1 MYLVFI
7 PELLKDTAKGVYYI
21 QVFDRDIITTLTNV
35 TNSKIGKTQSASPAF
50 GLPNNVPFL
59 NSYVITDTYTKIK
72 LNYKIAVLYSSTAG
86 DTREIR
92 NILGGNRNINC
103 NGLEYYPETCNIYF
117 QEISENIPGLYYS
130 EYITI
135 YNQNQ
140 LCIRDEINH
149 CLIPIENPVKIYN
162 DYNYLIN
169 NQIYTHITADFNYNA
184 KGIRI
189 SYENRYQRTCFRIGL
204 FNLQEFCN
212 NISTALLFHWYRTEY
227 NLVNGNFFT
236 HYKLIIHEDN
246 TLELKNTR
254 TGRTPEHCD
263 FYLTDRGYSY
273 FLRNLPINGG
283 VYKRSYVFDYK
294 EIESISGTITLGDEY
309 LTPESVT
316 TIVEF
321 VENISQGLEEKGVE
335 IINNDINNF
344 IVKSTEYKIT
354 SDITTNIFSLKIISD
369 IFFFYFK
376 INGHPFASEPIV
388 NVKNFHEYTYIDF
401 IKFFNNLPINIIS
414 ITEGTEDITIT
425 FDNPFELVHGYQE
438 IHCHHFS
445 VYSNASVENN
455 SLIIRNNL
463 ENCSTASGTIDNK
476 HFVFPK
482 FIGNF
487 DEFKE
492 LFNCFFGDKFT
503 IDNNGYQLIRT
514 INAEINFTSTSGF
527 FDNIL
532 TRNYIY
538 NDTGYEIIVNG
549 NKHPVFISESLEQSK
564 NYLIDIFQPAE
575 IVEENDYI
583 LFKFNE
589 PVTIGYSNFI
599 KNTDSN
605 YYSIFNYNTTS
616 TEIKCYRYI
625 DTPVIIENNSIKF
638 IETTETLIETNYKV
652 YSKTINNWYFSK
664 EQTIEYIEF
673 LTGSDA
679 YYEYYNTIY
688 YQIVCENQELIDITN
703 LFCNY
708 DSSLDIY
715 YAPYTCV
722 IETDRGIFPC
732 FWNIKISLPTAINEA
747 VGIIQVIDE
756 NSIVIN
762 CNEIYDCPRSIFRMF
777 GYNVVIVDG
786 VLELTELI
794 PKSIPEYHIK
804 FTVNDII
811 NVENTNIIG
820 IMNTNDTNNIDL
832 LFLQKNENYT
842 FIDIVEFINNN
853 NRLNLTIEI
862 NKGKL
867 VYPDEYMV
875 AVMINEQLYNNF
887 MDKTV
892 PTIEFTE
899 ENKYLFYLTE
909 NNKAV
914 YFKVP
919 CNNSPINF
927 RQSLEISYNISDDS
941 ESDIHI
947 THFDDKTFTMNV
959 PGAFY
964 YSCVSCEKYFEI
976 NGFEHNFS
984 GYDHKMRNYY
994 TTDTFNR
1001 GVEYSNL
1008 IPRVL
1013 MYDLTELMNNDAT
1026 LIQSKMKSIFDYYPT
1041 TYECINDNVN
1051 DTILPVFYNNQALLQ
1066 ITNVNDYEFIYNNV
1080 YYYRIN
1086 SNNNSITFKNSQ
1098 GTTTRVLS
1106 ISIANERATLEKLGR
1121 SISNYNTRENHIFN
1135 NNNYYLTDI
1144 INDCY
1149 SLHVARK
1156 NYTGTFELEHKFDD
1170 VNTTFLSVPQLTLF
1184 NDLPLNTSPNRYN
1197 WPRKH
1202 DIVHD
1207 NNSIVIDDSNNE
1219 LKYHVVKYRN
1229 SSKRNRNNEVVLT
1242 VYLRKGIYKNIYWV
1256 ISEIMKVTENIGYP
1270 LIVSKKDS
1278 KISIIS
1284 YHDYDFLVY
1293 DTDNCINKIREFNG
1307 LPVFNKFNS
1316 YYDINGASMC
1326 SLFPVIRKITFTTHE
1341 NPMIFMLPE
1350 QHSLGY
1356 GNQMSIFDINNNL
1369 ICENNIV
1376 ITSLTLKEYVNFVFN
1391 DFDVTEINS
1400 ICFEINSE
1408 SIKYIYVGFNVVQ
1421 LFNLHH
1427 LSTTLPLTNKGVSD
1441 NKKLYDKQLRV
1452 FEITTNTLVIEFSDG
1467 IYRMYCK

>member
-7 PELLKDTAKGVYYI
+7 PELLKDTATSVYYI
-21 QVFDRDIITTLTNV
+21 QVIDKDIITTLTNV
-35 TNSKIGKTQSASPAF
+35 TNIGKTQSASPSF
-50 GLPNNVPFL
+50 TLTDPFL
-59 NSYVITDTYTKIK
+59 NSFIVTDTYTKIK
-72 LNYKIAVLYSSTAG
+72 LNYKIAVLYSATAG

-92 NILGGNRNINC
+92 NILGGNKNVNC
-103 NGLEYYPETCNIYF
+103 DGLEYYPETCNIYF
-117 QEISENIPGLYYS
+117 QEITTNFNELNYS

-140 LCIRDEINH
+140 LCVRDELNH

-184 KGIRI
+184 EGIRI
-189 SYENRYQRTCFRIGL
+189 SHENRYQKTCFRLGL

-212 NISTALLFHWYRTEY
+212 NISAALLFQWYRQYY
-227 NLVNGNFFT
+227 NLVSSSFFI
-236 HYKLIIHEDN
+236 HYKLIIHENN

-254 TGRTPEHCD
+254 TGSNPGDCD
-263 FYLTDRGYSY
+263 FYLTDRLHSY

-283 VYKRSYVFDYK
+283 TFQRSYVFDYK
-294 EIESISGTITLGDEY
+294 EIESISGGITLNGEY

-316 TIVEF
+316 TIAEF
-321 VENISQGLEEKGVE
+321 VENISQELEEKGVE

-344 IVKSTEYKIT
+344 IVKSTGTIS
-354 SDITTNIFSLKIISD
+354 SDITTNIFSLKIIIDS
-369 IFFFYFK
+369 FCFYFK
-376 INGHPFASEPIV
+376 INGEIIASKPIV
-388 NVKNFHEYTYIDF
+388 NVNDFHEYTYIDF
-401 IKFFNNLPINIIS
+401 IIFFSNLPIIS

-425 FDNPFELVHGYQE
+425 FDKPFELVRGL
-438 IHCHHFS
+438 HCHHFS

-463 ENCSTASGTIDNK
+463 ENCSTASGTINNK
-476 HFVFPK
+476 YFVFPK

-503 IDNNGYQLIRT
+503 IDNDGYQLIRT
-514 INAEINFTSTSGF
+514 INAEINFDSTSGF

-549 NKHPVFISESLEQSK
+549 NKFPVFISESLEQSK
-564 NYLIDIFQPAE
+564 NYLINIFQPAE

-616 TEIKCYRYI
+616 TEIKCYNYI

-638 IETTETLIETNYKV
+638 IETTDNIIDTNYKV
-652 YSKTINNWYFSK
+652 YSKTINNWYLSK
-664 EQTIEYIEF
+664 EQTIDYIQF

-679 YYEYYNTIY
+679 YYEYYNSLY
-688 YQIVCENQELIDITN
+688 YQIVCENQQLIDITN

-708 DSSLDIY
+708 DSSLGIY
-715 YAPYTCV
+715 YVPYTCV

-732 FWNIKISLPTAINEA
+732 FWNNKISLPTAINEA
-747 VGIIQVIDE
+747 IGIIQVIDE
-756 NSIVIN
+756 KTMIVN

-777 GYNVVIVDG
+777 GFNVTCTNG
-786 VLELTELI
+786 VLKLTELI
-794 PKSIPEYHIK
+794 PKSIPGYHIK
-804 FTVNDII
+804 FTVEDNLIS
-811 NVENTNIIG
+811 
-820 IMNTNDTNNIDL
+820 IMNTNDIDL

-842 FIDIVEFINNN
+842 FNDIIEFINNN
-853 NRLNLTIEI
+853 NRFNLTIEI
-862 NKGKL
+862 DKGKL
-867 VYPDEYMV
+867 VYPDMFTV
-875 AVMINEQLYNNF
+875 TINGQLLT
-887 MDKTV
+887 KTV

-909 NNKAV
+909 NNAAV

-964 YSCVSCEKYFEI
+964 YSCVSSEKYFEI
-976 NGFEHNFS
+976 NGFVHYFG

-994 TTDTFNR
+994 TTVTFNR

-1013 MYDLTELMNNDAT
+1013 MYDLTELMNTDAT
-1026 LIQSKMKSIFDYYPT
+1026 LIQSKMKSVFDYYPT
-1041 TYECINDNVN
+1041 TYECINDN
-1051 DTILPVFYNNQALLQ
+1051 DTILPVFYNNQKLLP
-1066 ITNVNDYEFIYNNV
+1066 ITNINDYEFIYNNTH
-1080 YYYRIN
+1080 YYRIN

-1098 GTTTRVLS
+1098 GTATRTLS
-1106 ISIANERATLEKLGR
+1106 ISITNERATLEKLGR
-1121 SISNYNTRENHIFN
+1121 SISNYITREDHIFK

-1156 NYTGTFELEHKFDD
+1156 NYTGTFELEHAFDD
-1170 VNTTFLSVPQLTLF
+1170 VNPIFLSVPQLTLF
-1184 NDLPLNTSPNRYN
+1184 NDLPLNTSLNRYN
-1197 WPRKH
+1197 WPRKT
-1202 DIVHD
+1202 VHD

-1229 SSKRNRNNEVVLT
+1229 TASRNRNNEVVLT
-1242 VYLRKGIYKNIYWV
+1242 VYLRKGLYKNIYWV
-1256 ISEIMKVTENIGYP
+1256 ISEIMKVTENTGYP
-1270 LIVSKKDS
+1270 LIVHKKDS
-1278 KISIIS
+1278 KISITS
-1284 YHDYDFLVY
+1284 YHDYDIMIY
-1293 DTDNCINKIREFNG
+1293 GTDNCINKIREFNG
-1307 LPVFNKFNS
+1307 LPVFNKFNT
-1316 YYDINGASMC
+1316 YYNINGALC
-1326 SLFPVIRKITFTTHE
+1326 ALFPVIRKITFTTHE
-1341 NPMIFMLPE
+1341 NPLILMLPV
-1350 QHSLGY
+1350 QSFKGY
-1356 GNQMSIFDINNNL
+1356 GNFMCIYDITDTLILELQMGIQSI
-1369 ICENNIV
+1369 
-1376 ITSLTLKEYVNFVFN
+1376 TLKEFVNLVFSK
-1391 DFDVTEINS
+1391 FEITEINS
-1400 ICFEINSE
+1400 NCFEINSE
-1408 SIKYIYVGFNVVQ
+1408 SIKYIYVGFNVIQ

-1427 LSTTLPLTNKGVSD
+1427 LSTNLPLTNRAISD
-1441 NKKLYDKQLRV
+1441 NKKYDEKSRC

>member
-7 PELLKDTAKGVYYI
+7 PESLKDTAKSVYYI
-21 QVFDRDIITTLTNV
+21 QVVDKDIITTLKNV
-35 TNSKIGKTQSASPAF
+35 TDNKIGKTQSASPSF
-50 GLPNNVPFL
+50 TLNVPFL
-59 NSYVITDTYTKIK
+59 NSFIVTDTYTKIK
-72 LNYKIAVLYSSTAG
+72 LNYKIAVLYSATAG
-86 DTREIR
+86 DAREIR
-92 NILGGNRNINC
+92 NVLGSNKSINC
-103 NGLEYYPETCNIYF
+103 DGLEYYPETCNIYF
-117 QEISENIPGLYYS
+117 QEITTNFNELYYS

-140 LCIRDEINH
+140 LCVREYLNH

-184 KGIRI
+184 EGIRI
-189 SYENRYQRTCFRIGL
+189 SYNNRLQVIRFRLGL

-212 NISTALLFHWYRTEY
+212 NISTALLYHWYHQEY
-227 NLVNGNFFT
+227 NLVDIRFFI
-236 HYKLIIHEDN
+236 HYKLIINDN
-246 TLELKNTR
+246 DTLELKNVR
-254 TGRTPEHCD
+254 TGIDPEHTD

-283 VYKRSYVFDYK
+283 TFQRSYVFDYK
-294 EIESISGTITLGDEY
+294 EIESISGGITLNGEY

-316 TIVEF
+316 TIAEF
-321 VENISQGLEEKGVE
+321 VENISQELESKGVE
-335 IINNDINNF
+335 IIDNDINNF
-344 IVKSTEYKIT
+344 IVKSTDTIS
-354 SDITTNIFSLKIISD
+354 SDITTNIFSLNVIISK
-369 IFFFYFK
+369 FCFYFK
-376 INGHPFASEPIV
+376 INGEIFTSKPIV
-388 NVKNFHEYTYIDF
+388 DVNDFHEYTYIDF
-401 IKFFNNLPINIIS
+401 INFFNNLPIIS
-414 ITEGTEDITIT
+414 VTEGTEDITIT

-463 ENCSTASGTIDNK
+463 ENCSTASGTIDNE
-476 HFVFPK
+476 HFEFPK

-549 NKHPVFISESLEQSK
+549 KKHPVFISESLEQSK
-564 NYLIDIFQPAE
+564 NNLIEIFQPAE

-638 IETTETLIETNYKV
+638 IETTETIIETNYKV

-664 EQTIEYIEF
+664 EQTIDYIQF

-679 YYEYYNTIY
+679 YYEYYSIIY

-703 LFCNY
+703 YFCNY

-722 IETDRGIFPC
+722 IETDIGIFPC
-732 FWNIKISLPTAINEA
+732 FWKNSLLTAINEA

-756 NSIVIN
+756 NTMIIN

-777 GYNVVIVDG
+777 GYNVTCVNG

-794 PKSIPEYHIK
+794 PKSIPEYYTGYTI
-804 FTVNDII
+804 NDLD
-811 NVENTNIIG
+811 NTIAIT
-820 IMNTNDTNNIDL
+820 NTDEIDL

-842 FIDIVEFINNN
+842 FNDIIEFINNN
-853 NRLNLTIEI
+853 NRFNLTIEI
-862 NKGKL
+862 DKGKL
-867 VYPDEYMV
+867 VYPDMFTV
-875 AVMINEQLYNNF
+875 SINEQLNNNF
-887 MDKTV
+887 VNKTV

-899 ENKYLFYLTE
+899 EIKYLFYLTE
-909 NNKAV
+909 NNTAV

-941 ESDIHI
+941 ESNVHI

-964 YSCVSCEKYFEI
+964 YSCVSSEKYFEI
-976 NGFEHNFS
+976 NGFVHYFG

-994 TTDTFNR
+994 TTNTFNR

-1041 TYECINDNVN
+1041 TYECINDN
-1051 DTILPVFYNNQALLQ
+1051 DTLLPVFYNNQKLLP
-1066 ITNVNDYEFIYNNV
+1066 IINVNDYEFIYNNTH
-1080 YYYRIN
+1080 YYRIN
-1086 SNNNSITFKNSQ
+1086 SNNNSITFKNNQ
-1098 GTTTRVLS
+1098 GRATKVLS

-1121 SISNYNTRENHIFN
+1121 SISNYNTREDHIFK

-1149 SLHVARK
+1149 SLHIARK
-1156 NYTGTFELEHKFDD
+1156 NYAGTFELEHSFDD
-1170 VNTTFLSVPQLTLF
+1170 VNPIFLSVPQLTLF
-1184 NDLPLNTSPNRYN
+1184 NDLPLNTSLNRYN
-1197 WPRKH
+1197 WPRKT
-1202 DIVHD
+1202 VHD

-1219 LKYHVVKYRN
+1219 LKYHVVKYRKTQ
-1229 SSKRNRNNEVVLT
+1229 KRNRNNEVVLT
-1242 VYLRKGIYKNIYWV
+1242 VYLRKGLYKNIYWV
-1256 ISEIMKVTENIGYP
+1256 ISEIMKVTENTGYP
-1270 LIVSKKDS
+1270 LILFKKDS
-1278 KISIIS
+1278 KISILS
-1284 YHDYDFLVY
+1284 YHDYDIMIY
-1293 DTDNCINKIREFNG
+1293 GTDNCINKIREFNG

-1316 YYDINGASMC
+1316 YYNINETLCAS
-1326 SLFPVIRKITFTTHE
+1326 FPVIRKITFTTHE
-1341 NPMIFMLPE
+1341 NPLIFMLPD

-1356 GNQMSIFDINNNL
+1356 GNLMYIYD
-1369 ICENNIV
+1369 
-1376 ITSLTLKEYVNFVFN
+1376 ITSTLILQLQVGIQSITLKEFVNLVFSK
-1391 DFDVTEINS
+1391 FEITEINS
-1400 ICFEINSE
+1400 NCFEINSE

-1427 LSTTLPLTNKGVSD
+1427 LSTKLPLTNSNVSN
-1441 NKKLYDKQLRV
+1441 NKSKYDKQLRV
-1452 FEITTNTLVIEFSDG
+1452 FENTTNTLVIEFSDG

>member
-7 PELLKDTAKGVYYI
+7 PESLKDTAKSVYYI
-21 QVFDRDIITTLTNV
+21 QVIDKDIITTLKNV
-35 TNSKIGKTQSASPAF
+35 KQIGKTQSASPSF
-50 GLPNNVPFL
+50 TLNVPFL
-59 NSYVITDTYTKIK
+59 NSFIVTDTYTKIK
-72 LNYKIAVLYSSTAG
+72 LNYKIAVLYSATAG
-86 DTREIR
+86 DTRKIR
-92 NILGGNRNINC
+92 NILGGNKSINC
-103 NGLEYYPETCNIYF
+103 DGLEYYPETCNIYF
-117 QEISENIPGLYYS
+117 QEITTNFNELYYS

-140 LCIRDEINH
+140 LCVREYLNH

-169 NQIYTHITADFNYNA
+169 NQIYTHITADFNYNSQWF
-184 KGIRI
+184 RI
-189 SYENRYQRTCFRIGL
+189 SYENRYQNTCFRLGL

-212 NISTALLFHWYRTEY
+212 NISTALLFHWYRIEY
-227 NLVNGNFFT
+227 NLVHSAFFT
-236 HYKLIIHEDN
+236 HYELIIHDNN
-246 TLELKNTR
+246 TLELKNAR
-254 TGRTPEHCD
+254 TGSDQQHND
-263 FYLTDRGYSY
+263 FYLTDRLHSY
-273 FLRNLPINGG
+273 FLRNLPINGESFQ
-283 VYKRSYVFDYK
+283 RSYVFDYK
-294 EIESISGTITLGDEY
+294 EIESISGGITLNGEY
-309 LTPESVT
+309 LIPESVT
-316 TIVEF
+316 TIAEF
-321 VENISQGLEEKGVE
+321 VENISQELEEKGVE
-335 IINNDINNF
+335 IIDNDINNF
-344 IVKSTEYKIT
+344 IVKYTGTIS
-354 SDITTNIFSLKIISD
+354 SDITTNIFSLNVISY
-369 IFFFYFK
+369 FCFYFK
-376 INGHPFASEPIV
+376 INGEIFTSKPIV
-388 NVKNFHEYTYIDF
+388 NVNDFHEYTYIDF
-401 IKFFNNLPINIIS
+401 INFFNNLPINKV
-414 ITEGTEDITIT
+414 TEGTEDITIT
-425 FDNPFELVHGYQE
+425 FDNPFELVHGL
-438 IHCHHFS
+438 HSHHFS

-463 ENCSTASGTIDNK
+463 EKCSTASGTIDNEP
-476 HFVFPK
+476 FVFPK

-549 NKHPVFISESLEQSK
+549 KKFPVFISESLEQSK
-564 NYLIDIFQPAE
+564 NYLIDIFHPAE

-605 YYSIFNYNTTS
+605 YYSIFNYNSTS

-638 IETTETLIETNYKV
+638 IETTETIIETNYKV
-652 YSKTINNWYFSK
+652 YSKTINNWYLSK
-664 EQTIEYIEF
+664 EQTIDYIQF

-679 YYEYYNTIY
+679 YYEYYNTMY
-688 YQIVCENQELIDITN
+688 YQIICENQHLIDITN
-703 LFCNY
+703 YFCNY

-715 YAPYTCV
+715 YVPYTCV

-732 FWNIKISLPTAINEA
+732 FWNISLPTAINEA

-777 GYNVVIVDG
+777 GFNVTCING

-794 PKSIPEYHIK
+794 PKSIPGYHIK
-804 FTVNDII
+804 FTVEDNLISI
-811 NVENTNIIG
+811 TNT
-820 IMNTNDTNNIDL
+820 DEIDL

-842 FIDIVEFINNN
+842 FNDIIEFINNN
-853 NRLNLTIEI
+853 NRFNLTIEI
-862 NKGKL
+862 DKGKL
-867 VYPDEYMV
+867 VYPDEYTIT
-875 AVMINEQLYNNF
+875 INGQLNN
-887 MDKTV
+887 KTV

-899 ENKYLFYLTE
+899 ETKYLFYLTE
-909 NNKAV
+909 NNTAV

-941 ESDIHI
+941 ESDVHI

-964 YSCVSCEKYFEI
+964 YSCVSSEKYFEI
-976 NGFEHNFS
+976 NGFVHYFG

-994 TTDTFNR
+994 TTNTFNR

-1013 MYDLTELMNNDAT
+1013 MYDLTELMNTDAT

-1041 TYECINDNVN
+1041 TYECINDN
-1051 DTILPVFYNNQALLQ
+1051 DKLLPVFYNNQQLLP
-1066 ITNVNDYEFIYNNV
+1066 IIKVNDYEFIYNDTH
-1080 YYYRIN
+1080 YYRIN

-1098 GTTTRVLS
+1098 GTATGTLS
-1106 ISIANERATLEKLGR
+1106 ISITNERATLEKLGR

-1135 NNNYYLTDI
+1135 NNNNYYLTGLF
-1144 INDCY
+1144 NDCY

-1156 NYTGTFELEHKFDD
+1156 NYTGTFELEHAFDD
-1170 VNTTFLSVPQLTLF
+1170 VNPTFLSVPQLTLF
-1184 NDLPLNTSPNRYN
+1184 NDLPLNTSLNRYN
-1197 WPRKH
+1197 WPRKT
-1202 DIVHD
+1202 VHD
-1207 NNSIVIDDSNNE
+1207 NNSIVIDNTNNE
-1219 LKYHVVKYRN
+1219 LKYHVVKYRKT
-1229 SSKRNRNNEVVLT
+1229 SSRNRNNEVVLT

-1256 ISEIMKVTENIGYP
+1256 ISEIMKVTENTGYP
-1270 LIVSKKDS
+1270 LIVFKKDS
-1278 KISIIS
+1278 KISILS
-1284 YHDYDFLVY
+1284 YHDYDIMIY

-1316 YYDINGASMC
+1316 YYNINETWCAS
-1326 SLFPVIRKITFTTHE
+1326 FPVIRKITFTTHE
-1341 NPMIFMLPE
+1341 NPMIFMLPA
-1350 QHSLGY
+1350 QHSIGY
-1356 GNQMSIFDINNNL
+1356 GNQVSIFDINDNL
-1369 ICENNIV
+1369 ICENNLV
-1376 ITSLTLKEYVNFVFN
+1376 ITSLALKEFVNFVFSN
-1391 DFDVTEINS
+1391 FEITEINS
-1400 ICFEINSE
+1400 NCFEINSE

-1427 LSTTLPLTNKGVSD
+1427 LSTTLPLTNEGIAD
-1441 NKKLYDKQLRV
+1441 NKRGYDKQLRV
-1452 FEITTNTLVIEFSDG
+1452 FEITTNTLAVEFSDG